1 MNRFILVALGCAV
14 ASGAFSQSKFF
25 QASLTPEIA
34 LKTRDTLIEGIALNI
49 WGENPQSAL
58 AFGIV
63 NGSTGESV
71 GLSLG
76 ILNYTE
82 NYKGVQWALV
92 NTAGGTFMGW
102 QAGLVNYADTM
113 AGFQYGGVNIAT
125 TMKGLQLG
133 WVNITKDLTG
143 VQLGYVNYAQTAYA
157 GIQIGL
163 VNIIP
168 ENQWFSEFPDEL
180 AKGMVIVNW
189 RFE

>member
-1 MNRFILVALGCAV
+1 MNRLILIAAGCAV

-34 LKTRDTLIEGIALNI
+34 IQSRDTKIEGIALSI

-58 AFGIV
+58 ALGFI
-63 NGSTGESV
+63 NGSTGSSV
-71 GLSLG
+71 GFSLG
-76 ILNYTE
+76 LVNYAENYT
-82 NYKGVQWALV
+82 GVQWALV
-92 NTAGGTFMGW
+92 NTASGTFAGW
-102 QAGLVNYADTM
+102 QAGLVNFAETM
-113 AGFQYGGVNIAT
+113 EGLQYGAVNIAS
-125 TMKGLQLG
+125 TMKGVQLG

-168 ENQWFSEFPDEL
+168 ENEWFSEFPNEL
-180 AKGMVIVNW
+180 AKGMVVVNW